1 MEWGSPPPRPQTET
15 LFSAKICPPSS
26 FSLLFFSF
34 PLFSV
39 SCEGLV
45 NISPPLS
52 QLTPA
57 AATPLLSS
65 SRTFWP
71 QPPPPPSLPSFL
83 PPLYASFYIRH
94 CYHPKEEEEGGVNK
108 MEAAAWGSV
117 RAMRAGKEKQSWT
130 YLKKRTYCRV
140 MKYVFWK
147 LKSSSWSNRNFG

>member
-1 MEWGSPPPRPQTET
+1 MRVPPPPRPQTET
-15 LFSAKICPPSS
+15 LFSAKICP
-26 FSLLFFSF
+26 LLLSPFFSF

-71 QPPPPPSLPSFL
+71 QPPPPPSLPSSL

-94 CYHPKEEEEGGVNK
+94 CHHPKEEEEEGGVNK
-108 MEAAAWGSV
+108 KQAAAWGSV
-117 RAMRAGKEKQSWT
+117 CTMRAGKEKQSWR

-140 MKYVFWK
+140 VKYVFWK
-147 LKSSSWSNRNFG
+147 LKSSSWSNINFW